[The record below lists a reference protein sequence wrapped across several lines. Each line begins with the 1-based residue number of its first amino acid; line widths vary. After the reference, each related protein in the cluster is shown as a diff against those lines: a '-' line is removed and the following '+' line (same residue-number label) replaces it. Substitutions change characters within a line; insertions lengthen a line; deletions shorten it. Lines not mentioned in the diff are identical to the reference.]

1 VAKKRTEEKPKE
13 YTRRQLSHFNKQK
26 RRQRIIFITGITVIA
41 AIILIPIIGW
51 FVSEFLPMRQTVLTV
66 NDVKFNM
73 AYYIDTM
80 KIGRMNDSSKD
91 TGTLSDEALQF
102 ITQGEIM
109 RQGAAKL
116 GITISDNETK
126 NYLKM
131 MNLPDTKGFRGYYGN
146 QMLASELQNNYFG
159 SKVPKEEA
167 QVHALMMMLESD
179 KQALDIRN
187 RVANGDNFTALSEE
201 FALNY
206 YSKTVNKGD
215 FGWHIRDVLRSQVGT
230 EFPLDYAFSADVGA
244 LSPPISDN
252 ETYKQWGFWLIKVV
266 DRPEEGKVNVQALLL
281 SDNVTATDVK
291 ARLEAGTAGLG
302 DMADKYTQYSLS
314 KEKQGDFG
322 VINITDNS
330 TYTAAFNNYV
340 FNPATATG
348 KWSAPILETEL
359 WTRGGSWL
367 VKVVEKEAIRA
378 VSDEDRN
385 YLISEAFNNWFTQL
399 SSDPD
404 LKVESDIL
412 TDAMR
417 QFAMDRVDKE
427 YPPALE

>member
-1 VAKKRTEEKPKE
+1 MAKKRTEEKPKE
-13 YTRRQLSHFNKQK
+13 YTRRQLSHFKKQK

-51 FVSEFLPMRQTVLTV
+51 FVSEVLPMRQTVLTV

-102 ITQGEIM
+102 MIQGEMM

-159 SKVPKEEA
+159 SKVPGEEA

-179 KQALDIRN
+179 QQALDIRN
-187 RVANGDNFTALSEE
+187 RVASGDNFTALSEQ

-206 YSKTVNKGD
+206 YSKNVNKGD
-215 FGWHIRDVLRSQVGT
+215 FGWHVQDVLKSQVGT
-230 EFPLDYAFSADVGA
+230 DFPLDFAFSAEAGA

-314 KEKQGDFG
+314 KEKQGDLG
-322 VINITDNS
+322 VIDISDNS
-330 TYTAAFNNYV
+330 TYTTAFNNYV
-340 FNPATATG
+340 FDPATATG

-367 VKVVEKEAIRA
+367 VKVVEKEANRT

-404 LKVESDIL
+404 LKIESDIL